1 MYNEIRYNE
10 NATKNAIMKQ
20 DDIVI
25 TPKVKIKNGH
35 CDKIALYFI
44 IVLTLLII
52 YKLFVENNDIFHI
65 ENYKII
71 KL

>member
-44 IVLTLLII
+44 IVLTL
-52 YKLFVENNDIFHI
+52 H
-65 ENYKII
+65 
-71 KL
+71 